1 MGSLIFLSLNRTR
14 TPEPAMPFDKISDE
28 LPTGPLHRVS
38 LDERFIALFIPE
50 TTQDRIEAQ
59 ELRQILLTSLQKLPP
74 DEFRIIELRYQ
85 HKKSRGQVASLL
97 DLKREEAL
105 ALEEQAL
112 ERLRTPLQ
120 AYMEA

>member
-14 TPEPAMPFDKISDE
+14 TPEQSMPFDKISDE
-28 LPTGPLHRVS
+28 LPTGPLHRVF
-38 LDERFIALFIPE
+38 LDERFISLFIP

-97 DLKREEAL
+97 NLKREEAL